1 MIQQLKKKDQKK
13 IITKEGYKR
22 YKTIIEEENISKLL
36 KLGDLQESYN
46 KWSIAIENSI
56 KTVQK
61 KEQKIQEKISK
72 SYKKFA
78 KD

>member
-1 MIQQLKKKDQKK
+1 M
-13 IITKEGYKR
+13 Y
-22 YKTIIEEENISKLL
+22 ISELL

-56 KTVQK
+56 KTVK
-61 KEQKIQEKISK
+61 KKQEQKIQEKISK
-72 SYKKFA
+72 SYKKFT